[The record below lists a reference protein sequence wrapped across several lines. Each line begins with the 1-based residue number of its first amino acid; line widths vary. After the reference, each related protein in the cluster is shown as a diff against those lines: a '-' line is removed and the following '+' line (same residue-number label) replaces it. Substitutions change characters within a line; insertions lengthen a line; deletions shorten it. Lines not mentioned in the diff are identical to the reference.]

1 MIDKSFNRFVFID
14 TETGG
19 INPQIHSLLQIGLV
33 VWDANLGIIDQAEW
47 NIKSDH
53 YCFTKHAQ
61 LINKFNILEHNLH
74 AKEPKTVIKE
84 LIIFLRRYFDNNYYI
99 PIIGHNVQFDVAFLK
114 EFFKK
119 NHRSFNHYFSHRYID
134 TYSVYK
140 TLVLAGKIV
149 HSLDSSSDAFKYFN
163 IRIDNRHR
171 AISDCIATVEL
182 YSKLLTLL
190 QH

>member
-19 INPQIHSLLQIGLV
+19 IDPQKHSLLQIGLV
-33 VWDANLGIIDQAEW
+33 IWDANLGIIDQAEW
-47 NIKSDH
+47 YIKSNH

-61 LINKFNILEHNLH
+61 SMNKFNLLEHNH
-74 AKEPKTVIKE
+74 FAKEPKTVIKE
-84 LIIFLRRYFDNNYYI
+84 MLLFLGRYFDKNYFI
-99 PIIGHNVQFDVAFLK
+99 PLIGHNVQFDVAFLK

-119 NHRSFNHYFSHRYID
+119 NHRSFNQYFSHRYID

-140 TLVLAGKIV
+140 TLVLAGIIS
-149 HSLDSSSDAFKYFN
+149 HSLDSSADAFNYFK
-163 IRIDNRHR
+163 IQVDNRHR

-182 YSKLLTLL
+182 YTKLLSLL
-190 QH
+190 EK